1 MKKDNKTAWGWAMYD
16 WANSAFATTVMAG
29 FFPIFFKQYWSMG
42 IDVNTST
49 ALLGFGNSLASLLT
63 AICAPIL
70 GVIVDRKA
78 VRKSMLVSLAYSGAL
93 ATALLYAVPKG
104 NWSLAILCYGVGMI
118 CFAGAN
124 VFYDSLLVV
133 VARPYDRDRVSSLG
147 YAMGYLGG
155 GLLFVLNIVMV
166 QQSHWFGF
174 TDSAEA
180 VRYSF
185 LSVALWWAGFT
196 VFLILWVHEDE
207 LTEKNDIGSNLLT
220 TGFLQFKNTVYNL
233 FRFQTAAGLFL
244 LSYWCYMDGVDTII
258 RMAVDYGLS
267 LGFEGNDLMLALLLV
282 QFVGFPSALMFGKL
296 SSYWGSRTCIYIAIA
311 VYGMA
316 TVWGA
321 SMSVKADFYILAF
334 IIGLVQ
340 GGIQALSR
348 SYYTQFIPVGRSAEY
363 FGLFNM
369 VGKFAAIVGP
379 GLVGTVGLIARKILM
394 PESATPEQVHQTG
407 QLAAR
412 CGIGS
417 ILIFFIVG
425 ALLFYYSGKKNK
437 IKSS

>member
-1 MKKDNKTAWGWAMYD
+1 MYD

-42 IDVNTST
+42 TDVNTST
-49 ALLGFGNSLASLLT
+49 ALLGFGNSVASMLV

-78 VRKSMLVSLAYSGAL
+78 IRKTMLVSFAYSGAL

-104 NWSLAILCYGVGMI
+104 HWGLAIICYGVGII

-124 VFYDSLLVV
+124 IFYDSLLVV
-133 VARPYDRDRVSSLG
+133 VAKPDERDRVSSLG

-166 QQSHWFGF
+166 QEPQWFGL
-174 TDSAEA
+174 TDSGEA

-196 VFLILWVHEDE
+196 IFLVLWVHEDKI
-207 LTEKNDIGSNLLT
+207 TEKSDIGKNFLKD
-220 TGFLQFKNTVYNL
+220 GFIQLKNTVRGI
-233 FRFQTAAGLFL
+233 FRFQSSAGLFL

-267 LGFEGNDLMLALLLV
+267 LGFEGKDLMLALLLV
-282 QFVGFPSALMFGKL
+282 QFVGFPSALFFGKL
-296 SSYWGSRTCIYIAIA
+296 SSYWGSRKCIYIAIA
-311 VYGMA
+311 VYGIA
-316 TVWGA
+316 TLWGA
-321 SMSVKADFYILAF
+321 FMSVKVDFYILAV

-348 SYYTQFIPVGRSAEY
+348 SYYTQFIPVGQSAEY

-369 VGKFAAIVGP
+369 MGKFAAIVGP
-379 GLVGTVGLIARKILM
+379 GLVGMVGLIARKILM
-394 PESATPEQVHQTG
+394 PESATSEQIHQTG

-412 CGIGS
+412 FGMGS

-425 ALLFYYSGKKNK
+425 ALLFYFSGKKNRMSK
-437 IKSS
+437 TG